1 MNELNLTI
9 ISLFRKKIQSI
20 SIVLVVAFVV
30 ALISVFFVAQNA
42 LHQYHEK
49 ILINTPPLVEIH
61 FPHTPS
67 NYDLNESR
75 NIVLTKILES
85 DFVREN
91 IGFTTGFL
99 MSNDIRQT
107 IAADY
112 EGSGWIHQFALFGV
126 NDEVPLQF
134 EIGAFELYSGR
145 FFLTA
150 EIDSGNIRAN
160 IPVMISRNLAQ
171 VNDIAIGDLLN
182 FRNIISVFLS
192 DDEIKQLPADWGNYY
207 FKIIGLFEFDYAP
220 FLNFL
225 RDYEGNPDYT
235 PIGNIVSTLIY
246 AAKDTIL
253 VPHWFNEQANSEIE
267 DELQALRLEDLL
279 VTHRFFSATSD
290 QWDNTHLLM
299 LYDSLD
305 LFEFKDFIENIGY
318 DNIIVHSFLAENEM
332 VLSTISQFTAFLDIF
347 LVGVIIA
354 GMLVIML
361 ILCLI
366 LRDKKLELGIY
377 MALGGSNKIKRIIL
391 LEFLILTVSGLAFG
405 LLLSGV
411 LSGWLAAY
419 FTSSFMS
426 AQLTI
431 DNFLETMPPPRELAL
446 AGWGIIYSRFRIPPN
461 PIFLQDTHSML
472 DFSLTFNQIFLI
484 IALTVIFVLLFT
496 SITLKLLLRKPAKEM
511 LL

>member
-20 SIVLVVAFVV
+20 SIILVVALVV
-30 ALISVFFVAQNA
+30 ALIAVFFTAQNA
-42 LHQYHEK
+42 LHQYHKE
-49 ILINTPPLVEIH
+49 ILANTPPLVEIH

-99 MSNDIRQT
+99 MSDDIRQT

-150 EIDSGNIRAN
+150 EIDSGNIRTN

-171 VNDIAIGDLLN
+171 VNDIAVGDLLN

-192 DDEIKQLPADWGNYY
+192 DDEIKQLPANFWNFY
-207 FKIIGLFEFDYAP
+207 FEIIGLFELDYAP

-235 PIGNIVSTLIY
+235 PIGNLVFHLIY

-267 DELQALRLEDLL
+267 DTIRVLERWEELL
-279 VTHRFFSATSD
+279 VTHRLFSATID
-290 QWDNTHLLM
+290 QQDTLHLLM
-299 LYDSLD
+299 LHDSLD

-354 GMLVIML
+354 GLLVIML

-377 MALGGSNKIKRIIL
+377 MALGGANKIKRIIL

-411 LSGWLAAY
+411 FSGRLAAY

-431 DNFLETMPPPRELAL
+431 DNFLETILSPGFMPT
-446 AGWGIIYSRFRIPPN
+446 WSIIYSRFRIPPN

-484 IALTVIFVLLFT
+484 IALMVTFVLLFT
-496 SITLKLLLRKPAKEM
+496 SITLKLILRKPAKEM